1 MDPSSL
7 LSKAQNPVVVD
18 SEIEG
23 TTKITYIEPIRL
35 QKRRV
40 VLGVLLSVITSFL
53 FTLACSWSK
62 KLVRKFFFKESQM
75 EMATHMWI
83 INNDNSNNI
92 SKLMNKQ
99 NEIYFINRKLNYIYN
114 TSMNAF
120 KALEYDLKTKRE
132 LLQAPGIQQPIL
144 FQEKYGKCLIDIPKP
159 NLFVYLLKELTAPF
173 YILQYLSC
181 FLWVLE
187 DLAILSIIM
196 ISVSLIFTTI
206 NFLLLQNSAKK
217 LRNMAKSL
225 AQVQV
230 YRGLQPCNQQAIQFR
245 KIDSKDLVPGD
256 VIAIEN
262 KMTLPCDCVLVSGD
276 LLMNEASL
284 TGESIPIPKIP
295 VEDLDQPVSFMTDKR
310 HCLYEGTKV
319 LLARPKY
326 QHVVAIVGRT
336 GFSSFKGQIFRS
348 VLYPKVQ
355 PFAFYSQGI
364 KYLIC
369 LAICV
374 LIVYFALLHRMIT
387 VGFSFMIIF
396 LRFWDALTWIVPP
409 ALPIFVSMCQTYSLI
424 RLRQKGIF
432 GIDPTKSL
440 VSGKINTVC
449 FDKTGT
455 LTTIGIDMFG
465 YQLRNQQKFAK
476 FILKN
481 QVKSKNSLE
490 FKLFATCNG
499 TYEIEGDLMGDSL
512 DVELFKFT
520 DFKIDKNPPQNAK
533 SRVVNRE
540 GIVLDVLKL
549 YEFESALQRMSVIV
563 KDTDDYYVFVKG
575 SPEKMAELSMQNTI
589 PTDFKKNLNVL
600 TMKGLRILGFGYK
613 QITQEECER
622 LMNASRQECES
633 DIQFLG
639 LLAMENKLKH
649 DTPQVINLLNNAC
662 VDLKI
667 ISGDNPLTTVQCA
680 RECGIIPLGKPVLL
694 LDYNE
699 KEQQLSLDE
708 IGVFEDNLN
717 NNQSKLNSEIDILFD
732 EVEDVNESSLDH
744 QQIMNKLV
752 QHLLTAQN
760 IKRSIISEN
769 DNLSAGHCFAMS
781 GKAFDYFWDQLPHE
795 EIKKHKRQS
804 FAGFE
809 QPIDNVEQIKI
820 QGLTDEELH
829 NKLFASIC
837 LKAKVFAR
845 MRPEQKS
852 MVIEKLQQ
860 LNKMVLMI
868 GDGAND
874 CAAIKQANVGVS
886 FAQSDAAFSAPYSSA
901 DDSIDCVRQ
910 VLLDGRCALQN
921 ALEVFQYYVG
931 ASVIKYIAA
940 MINMSF
946 GQNFADLQYIAINY
960 IGSLPY
966 LKSISLSKPSILL
979 TKDLP
984 NESMMAISNAAVLSF
999 QIIVASFG
1007 LIINFLYWNSFE
1019 WDNEPSVVNGKF
1031 SKEGTIQTTLFK
1043 SIQIYF
1049 IMAVIAIY
1057 TSRPFKQKLVTHK
1070 IMLIFICISLSFT
1083 LWIFFT
1089 YQEWQYTVFKL
1100 YNTNTQHGRSY
1111 NFIQFLLTIIV
1122 GLVMLIG
1129 DEYFIKRVFPN
1140 NQNQIKKS
1148 RVRPSMQ
1155 SYVS

>member
-7 LSKAQNPVVVD
+7 LSKEQNAVVVD
-18 SEIEG
+18 CEIEG

-35 QKRRV
+35 QKRRI
-40 VLGVLLSVITSFL
+40 VLGVFLSVITSFL

-62 KLVRKFFFKESQM
+62 KLVRQFFFKESQLDK
-75 EMATHMWI
+75 ATHIWI
-83 INNDNSNNI
+83 TNNDNSNNI
-92 SKLMNKQ
+92 SKLENKQ
-99 NEIYFINRKLNYIYN
+99 NQIYFINRKLKYIYN
-114 TSMNAF
+114 SAMNTF

-132 LLQAPGIQQPIL
+132 LLQATGIQYPNK
-144 FQEKYGKCLIDIPKP
+144 FQEEYGKCIIDIPKP
-159 NLFVYLLKELTAPF
+159 NLFVYLVKELTAPF

-206 NFLLLQNSAKK
+206 NFLLLQNSANK

-230 YRGLQPCNQQAIQFR
+230 YRGQQPFYQQGIQFK

-256 VIAIEN
+256 IIAIEN
-262 KMTLPCDCVLVSGD
+262 KMILPCDCVLVSGD

-295 VEDLDQPVSFMTDKR
+295 VEDLDQPISFMADKR

-319 LLARPKY
+319 LLARPTY
-326 QHVVAIVGRT
+326 QYVIAIVGRT

-355 PFAFYSQGI
+355 PFPFYSQGI

-374 LIVYFALLHRMIT
+374 LIVYFALLPRMIS

-432 GIDPTKSL
+432 GIDPSKSL
-440 VSGKINTVC
+440 VAGKINTVC

-465 YQLRNQQKFAK
+465 YQLRNQSKFGK
-476 FILKN
+476 FITKN
-481 QVKSKNSLE
+481 QVNYKNSLE
-490 FKLFATCNG
+490 FKLFATCHG

-520 DFKIDKNPPQNAK
+520 DFKFEKHPPQNVK

-563 KDTDDYYVFVKG
+563 KDKDDYYVFVKG
-575 SPEKMAELSMQNTI
+575 SPEKMAELSIQNTI
-589 PTDFKKNLNVL
+589 PIDFKKTLNLL

-613 QITQEECER
+613 QISQEESER
-622 LMNASRQECES
+622 LMNTSRQECEQ
-633 DIQFLG
+633 DIQFFG

-649 DTPQVINLLNNAC
+649 DTPYVINLLNNAQ

-680 RECGIIPLGKPVLL
+680 RECGIIPNGKPVLL

-717 NNQSKLNSEIDILFD
+717 DNQSKQNSEIEILIDDF
-732 EVEDVNESSLDH
+732 EDVNEQTLDH

-760 IKRSIISEN
+760 IKRSIISDN
-769 DNLSAGHCFAMS
+769 DNLSTSHCFAMS
-781 GKAFDYFWDQLPHE
+781 GKAFDYFWGQLPKE
-795 EIKKHKRQS
+795 EIKNHSKQS

-809 QPIDNVEQIKI
+809 EPIDNVEQIKI
-820 QGLTDEELH
+820 QGLSNDELH
-829 NKLFASIC
+829 HKLFASIC
-837 LKAKVFAR
+837 LNARVFAR

-886 FAQSDAAFSAPYSSA
+886 FAQSDAAYSAPYSSS

-910 VLLDGRCALQN
+910 ILLDGRCALQN

-931 ASVIKYIAA
+931 ASVIKYTAA
-940 MINMSF
+940 MINMAF
-946 GQNFADLQYIAINY
+946 GQNFGDLQYIVINY
-960 IGSLPY
+960 VGSLPY
-966 LKSISLSKPSILL
+966 LKSISLSKPSITL

-984 NESMMAISNAAVLSF
+984 NESMMAISNVAVLSY
-999 QIIVASFG
+999 QILIASIG
-1007 LIINFLYWNSFE
+1007 LIINFLYWNSLE
-1019 WDNEPSVVNGKF
+1019 WENEPSVINGKF

-1043 SIQIYF
+1043 I
-1049 IMAVIAIY
+1049 IAIY
-1057 TSRPFKQKLVTHK
+1057 TSRPFKQKIITHK
-1070 IMLIFICISLSFT
+1070 IMLMFICISLFFT

-1089 YQEWQYTVFKL
+1089 YQEWQFKVL
-1100 YNTNTQHGRSY
+1100 KLHNTNEQHGRSY
-1111 NFIQFLLTIIV
+1111 NFMQFILTIIV
-1122 GLVMLIG
+1122 GLVMLLG
-1129 DEYFIKRVFPN
+1129 DEYFIRRVFPN
-1140 NQNQIKKS
+1140 KQKQIKKS
-1148 RVRPSMQ
+1148 RVRPSM
-1155 SYVS
+1155 SSNVS

>member
-1 MDPSSL
+1 MDPTSL
-7 LSKAQNPVVVD
+7 LPKAESAVVVD

-23 TTKITYIEPIRL
+23 TTKITNIEPIRL
-35 QKRRV
+35 QKRRI
-40 VLGVLLSVITSFL
+40 VLGVFLSVITSFL

-62 KLVRKFFFKESQM
+62 KLVRKFFFKESQL
-75 EMATHMWI
+75 EKATHMWI
-83 INNDNSNNI
+83 TNNDNSNNI
-92 SKLMNKQ
+92 SKLVTKQ
-99 NEIYFINRKLNYIYN
+99 NQVYFINRKLKYIYDSAMN
-114 TSMNAF
+114 TF

-132 LLQAPGIQQPIL
+132 LLKARGVLQPKY
-144 FQEKYGKCLIDIPKP
+144 FQEEFGKCLIDIPKP
-159 NLFVYLLKELTAPF
+159 NLFVYLVKELTAPF

-217 LRNMAKSL
+217 LRDMAKSL

-230 YRGLQPCNQQAIQFR
+230 YRGEDSFNQQGIQFR
-245 KIDSKDLVPGD
+245 KIDSQDLVPGD

-319 LLARPKY
+319 LLARPAY
-326 QHVVAIVGRT
+326 QYVIAIVGRT

-355 PFAFYSQGI
+355 PFPFYSQGI

-369 LAICV
+369 LAIYV
-374 LIVYFALLHRMIT
+374 LVVYFALLPRLIS

-409 ALPIFVSMCQTYSLI
+409 ALPIFVSMCQTYSLV

-432 GIDPTKSL
+432 GIDPNKSL
-440 VSGKINTVC
+440 VAGKINTIC

-465 YQLRNQQKFAK
+465 YQLRNQTKFGK
-476 FILKN
+476 FIQKN
-481 QVKSKNSLE
+481 QVNYKNSLE
-490 FKLFATCNG
+490 FKLFATCHG

-520 DFKIDKNPPQNAK
+520 DFKIEKNPPQNVK
-533 SRVVNRE
+533 SRVTNRE

-563 KDTDDYYVFVKG
+563 KDKDDYYVFVKG
-575 SPEKMAELSMQNTI
+575 SPEKMAELSNQSTI
-589 PTDFKKNLNVL
+589 PVDFKKNLNLL
-600 TMKGLRILGFGYK
+600 TMKGLRILGFGYRK
-613 QITQEECER
+613 ITQEESER
-622 LMNASRQECES
+622 LMNGSRQECEQ

-649 DTPQVINLLNNAC
+649 DTSQVINLLNNAS

-680 RECGIIPLGKPVLL
+680 RECGIIPHDKPVLL

-708 IGVFEDNLN
+708 ISVFDDNLN
-717 NNQSKLNSEIDILFD
+717 VNQQKQNSEIEIL
-732 EVEDVNESSLDH
+732 VEDVEDLNEQILDH
-744 QQIMNKLV
+744 QQIMNKLIH
-752 QHLLTAQN
+752 HLLTAQN

-769 DNLSAGHCFAMS
+769 NSLNASHCFAMS
-781 GKAFDYFWDQLPHE
+781 GKAFDYFWGQLPHDD
-795 EIKKHKRQS
+795 IKKQVKQS

-809 QPIDNVEQIKI
+809 EPLDNVEQIKI
-820 QGLTDEELH
+820 QGLSEEELH
-829 NKLFASIC
+829 IKLFASIC
-837 LKAKVFAR
+837 LNARVFAR

-852 MVIEKLQQ
+852 MVVEKLQD
-860 LNKMVLMI
+860 LKKMVLMI

-886 FAQSDAAFSAPYSSA
+886 FAQSDAAYSAPYSSA

-940 MINMSF
+940 MITMSF
-946 GQNFADLQYIAINY
+946 GQNFGDLQYIVINY
-960 IGSLPY
+960 VGSLPY
-966 LKSISLSKPSILL
+966 LKSISLSKPSITL
-979 TKDLP
+979 TKELP
-984 NESMMAISNAAVLSF
+984 NESMMALSNVAVLSF
-999 QIIVASFG
+999 QILVASLG
-1007 LIINFLYWNSFE
+1007 LVINFLYWNSLDWE
-1019 WDNEPSVVNGKF
+1019 NEPGVYDGKF
-1031 SKEGTIQTTLFK
+1031 SKEGTLQTTQFK
-1043 SIQIYF
+1043 SMQIYF

-1057 TSRPFKQKLVTHK
+1057 TSKPFKQKMYAHK
-1070 IMLIFICISLSFT
+1070 IMILFISISLCFT

-1089 YQEWQYTVFKL
+1089 FQGWQYTVLKL
-1100 YNTNTQHGRSY
+1100 YDTNEQHGRSY
-1111 NFIQFLLTIIV
+1111 NFMQFILTIIV
-1122 GLVMLIG
+1122 GLVMLLG
-1129 DEYFIKRVFPN
+1129 DEYFIRKVFPT
-1140 NQNQIKKS
+1140 NQKKTKKS
-1148 RVRPSMQ
+1148 RVKPSM
-1155 SYVS
+1155 SNHNS